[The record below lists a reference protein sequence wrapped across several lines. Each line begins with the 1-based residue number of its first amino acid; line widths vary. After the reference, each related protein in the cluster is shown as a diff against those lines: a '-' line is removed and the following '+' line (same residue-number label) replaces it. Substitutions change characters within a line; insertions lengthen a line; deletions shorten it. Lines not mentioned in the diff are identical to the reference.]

1 MNDRYEDMYQAA
13 ARYYVQDET
22 MESIAR
28 ALRLSRS
35 SVSRLLKEAR
45 ESGMV
50 RISLADHHG
59 SSSPMAT
66 ALSQIFGDGNG
77 TYPSGAWLDQV
88 PSSVPPPLRSMVTGR
103 STYFCS
109 SLSADT
115 RS

>member
-13 ARYYVQDET
+13 SRYYVQDET

-28 ALRLSRS
+28 ALKLSRS

-59 SSSPMAT
+59 SASPMAT
-66 ALSQIFGDGNG
+66 ALSQIFGVRVHMV
-77 TYPSGAWLDQV
+77 SVA
-88 PSSVPPPLRSMVTGR
+88 SSRWPGSPAGCSPRW
-103 STYFCS
+103 STTIS
-109 SLSADT
+109 
-115 RS
+115 